1 MYQIII
7 VVVTSIIISFL
18 FILYLLE
25 NQRYKM
31 NKKSIVEEEA
41 EKLYIND
48 YKLQNISD
56 LERQIRIVTK
66 RFINFK
72 DCNRYTLRL
81 VNKAK
86 KDKKINKIKNL
97 LLEEIKILKYRN
109 NKLKTKV
116 KFKNT
121 DSEYFL
127 LMKMKTVF
135 NGRIFLKS
143 YKILENRI
151 KIKEE
156 TL

>member
-86 KDKKINKIKNL
+86 KDKKIDKIKNL

-127 LMKMKTVF
+127 LMKMKRVF

>member
-86 KDKKINKIKNL
+86 KDKKIDKIKNL

>member
-7 VVVTSIIISFL
+7 VVATSIIISFL

-25 NQRYKM
+25 NQKYKM

>member
-7 VVVTSIIISFL
+7 VVATSIIISFL

-25 NQRYKM
+25 NQKYKM

-86 KDKKINKIKNL
+86 KDKKIDKIKNL

-116 KFKNT
+116 KFQNAN
-121 DSEYFL
+121 SEYFL

>member
-7 VVVTSIIISFL
+7 VVATSIIISFL

-25 NQRYKM
+25 NQKYKM

-86 KDKKINKIKNL
+86 KDKKIDKIKNL

>member
-7 VVVTSIIISFL
+7 VVATSIIISFL

-86 KDKKINKIKNL
+86 KDKKIDKIKNL

>member
-7 VVVTSIIISFL
+7 VVVTAIIISFL
-18 FILYLLE
+18 FILYLLD

-86 KDKKINKIKNL
+86 KDKKIDKIKNL